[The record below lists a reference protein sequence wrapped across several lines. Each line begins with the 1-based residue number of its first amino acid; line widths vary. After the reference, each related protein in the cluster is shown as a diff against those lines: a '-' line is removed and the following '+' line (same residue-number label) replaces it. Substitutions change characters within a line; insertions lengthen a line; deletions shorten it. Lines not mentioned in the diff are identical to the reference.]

1 MRLLPEQVMEIY
13 SKYMKIGDKMIGK
26 VFDVR
31 RFSTHDG
38 EGIRTTIFLKGCPLR
53 CRWCQNPE
61 GLSLEPKLMYLE
73 NQCIHCGNC
82 TKVCKNNSITLKD
95 NKLYIDKKATDQW
108 EAPIDACPAACLTMD
123 CKSYTV
129 EELVKL
135 ALKDEAFFKHGG
147 GITLSGGEPLFQKDF
162 ALALLKEL
170 KKAGVHT
177 AIESSL
183 YVDGNVVRNV
193 LPYLD
198 SIYADL
204 KVFDKNRHKE
214 LTGVYNDQIKE
225 NIKFILESNKKD
237 KVIIRTPLIPTMT
250 ATKENIYDIV
260 KFITSIYPEVK
271 YELLNYNPL
280 AKAKY
285 NLVEEEYCF
294 DENPKMYTED
304 EMNEFREV
312 AKSAGVKNLII
323 EA

>member
-1 MRLLPEQVMEIY
+1 MNRIY
-13 SKYMKIGDKMIGK
+13 NMIGS
-26 VFDVR
+26 VFDIR

-53 CRWCQNPE
+53 CHWCQNPE
-61 GLSLEPKLMYLE
+61 GLSLKPQLMYLE

-95 NKLYIDKKATDQW
+95 NKLYIDKNAADQW
-108 EAPIDACPAACLTMD
+108 EEPIDACPAVCLTMD

-135 ALKDEAFFKHGG
+135 VLKDIAFFKHGG
-147 GITLSGGEPLFQKDF
+147 GVTLSGGEPLFQKDF
-162 ALALLKEL
+162 ALALLKAL
-170 KKAGVHT
+170 KEEKIHT
-177 AIESSL
+177 AIETSL
-183 YVDGNVVRNV
+183 YVDKTIIMEV

-204 KVFDKNRHKE
+204 KVFEKNKHKE

-250 ATKENIYDIV
+250 ATKENIYDIA
-260 KFITSIYPEVK
+260 KFITNIYPDVK

-280 AKAKY
+280 AEGKY
-285 NLVEEEYCF
+285 KLVDREYCF
-294 DENPKMYTED
+294 KENLRMHTEE
-304 EMNEFREV
+304 EMHEFREV
-312 AKSAGVKNLII
+312 AKSAGVKNLIV
-323 EA
+323 EV

>member
-1 MRLLPEQVMEIY
+1 MNT
-13 SKYMKIGDKMIGK
+13 GDKIIGK

-38 EGIRTTIFLKGCPLR
+38 DGIRTTIFLKGCPLR
-53 CRWCQNPE
+53 CIWCQNPE
-61 GLSLEPKLMYLE
+61 GLSLKPQLIYLE
-73 NQCIHCGNC
+73 NQCIHCGIC
-82 TKVCKNNSITLKD
+82 TKVCKNSSITLK
-95 NKLYIDKKATDQW
+95 NSKLHIDKSATDQW
-108 EAPIDACPAACLTMD
+108 EQPIDVCPAACLTMD
-123 CKSYTV
+123 CKSYTI

-135 ALKDEAFFKHGG
+135 ALKDAAFFRHGG
-147 GITLSGGEPLFQKDF
+147 GVTLSGGEPLFQKDF
-162 ALALLKEL
+162 ALALLKAL
-170 KKAGVHT
+170 KEEGINT
-177 AIESSL
+177 TIETSI
-183 YVDGNVVRNV
+183 YVDQNVVIDV

-204 KVFDKNRHKE
+204 KVFDKNKHKE

-225 NIKFILESNKKD
+225 NIKFILKSNKKD

-250 ATKENIYDIV
+250 ATKENIYDIA

-280 AKAKY
+280 AKSKY

-294 DENPKMYTED
+294 EENPKMYTE
-304 EMNEFREV
+304 EQMNDFREV
-312 AKSAGVKNLII
+312 AKSAGVKNLIT